1 MSWFGSVRWV
11 WKMPVTTIMNI
22 TSMKAASRVRY
33 PNAREM
39 PPAISISGA
48 RRWRSMVP
56 KVGPYTTM

>member
-39 PPAISISGA
+39 PPAISISVA
-48 RRWRSMVP
+48 PR
-56 KVGPYTTM
+56 